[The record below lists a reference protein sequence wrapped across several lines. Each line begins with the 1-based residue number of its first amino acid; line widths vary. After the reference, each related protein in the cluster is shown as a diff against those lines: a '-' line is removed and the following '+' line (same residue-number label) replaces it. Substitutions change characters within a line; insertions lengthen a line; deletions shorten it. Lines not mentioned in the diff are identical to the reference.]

1 MFTNLA
7 SEVQAFTSNVFLV
20 TGEVTAL
27 VDTGAN
33 FDVVDRIDE
42 HVDDL
47 DRVVITHTH
56 DDHVGNTDAVR
67 SAFDVATVGY
77 DTEHAAVDE
86 ALADNETIV
95 LGDREYEAL
104 FTPGHAPDHLCLYA
118 EKEGVLFAGDLV
130 FANGSIGRTDLPG
143 GDGATLAESVER
155 VVDRVGENLEEIH
168 TGHGPSMVENPGWHL
183 EQSRKA
189 TRRF

>member
-1 MFTNLA
+1 MITNLA
-7 SEVQAFTSNVFLV
+7 SEVQAFASNVFLV

-33 FDVVDRIDE
+33 FDVVDRIGE

-67 SAFDVATVGY
+67 SAFDIETLGY

-86 ALADNETIV
+86 SLGDGEIV
-95 LGDREYEAL
+95 QLGDREYEAL

-118 EKEGVLFAGDLV
+118 DDGGILFAGDLV

-143 GDGATLAESVER
+143 GDGATLAESVDR
-155 VVDRVGENLEEIH
+155 VVDRVGEELEEIH
-168 TGHGPSMVENPGWHL
+168 TGHGPSMVEHPLWHL
-183 EQSRKA
+183 EQSQKA

>member
-1 MFTNLA
+1 MIRNLA
-7 SEVQAFTSNVFLV
+7 SEIQAFTSNVFLV

-27 VDTGAN
+27 VDSGAN

-56 DDHVGNTDAVR
+56 DDHVGNTDAIR
-67 SAFDVATVGY
+67 SAFDVGTVGY

-86 ALADNETIV
+86 NLVDGESIQ

-118 EKEGVLFAGDLV
+118 DDGGVLFAGDLI

-143 GDGATLAESVER
+143 GDGATLAESVDR
-155 VVDRVGENLEEIH
+155 VVDRVGDELEEIH
-168 TGHGPSMVENPGWHL
+168 TGHGPSMVEHPNWHL
-183 EQSRKA
+183 EQSQKA

>member
-1 MFTNLA
+1 
-7 SEVQAFTSNVFLV
+7 V

-33 FDVVDRIDE
+33 FDVVSRIRE
-42 HVDDL
+42 RVDDL
-47 DRVVITHTH
+47 DRVFITHTH
-56 DDHVGNTDAVR
+56 DDHVGNTGAIR
-67 SAFDVATVGY
+67 SAFGVETRGY
-77 DTEHAAVDE
+77 DTQHAAVDE
-86 ALADNETIV
+86 ALADGERIE
-95 LGDREYEAL
+95 LGDHEYEAL

-118 EKEGVLFAGDLV
+118 DDGGILFAGDLI

-155 VVDRVGENLEEIH
+155 VVDRVGDDVEEIH
-168 TGHGPSMVENPGWHL
+168 TGHGPSMVENPIWHL